1 MQRVLCIVFAMSC
14 AACAQLPSLTAKT
27 CEVHHI
33 RMTRQVVDKSYGAP
47 WAYDEQYVAA
57 SASFPHWIA
66 YVGGNS
72 CMPPKKPKK
81 ATAYVCPE
89 CKRAA
94 HEWALKHRKD
104 LMAQIILEGD
114 KDLTNR

>member
-1 MQRVLCIVFAMSC
+1 MRRGLYIVFAMSC
-14 AACAQLPSLTAKT
+14 AACAQLPSLTEKT

-72 CMPPKKPKK
+72 CMPPKEPKK

-89 CKRAA
+89 CKREAR
-94 HEWALKHRKD
+94 EWALKHRKD

>member
-1 MQRVLCIVFAMSC
+1 MQRVVCTVFAMSC

-33 RMTRQVVDKSYGAP
+33 RMTREVVEKSFGAP
-47 WAYDEQYVAA
+47 WAYDEEYVAA
-57 SASFPHWIA
+57 SRSFPHWVA

-72 CMPPKKPKK
+72 CIPPKKAKK
-81 ATAYVCPE
+81 ATVYVCPE

-94 HEWALKHRKD
+94 REWALNHRKD
-104 LMAQIILEGD
+104 FMAQIILAGPN
-114 KDLTNR
+114 TNR

>member
-27 CEVHHI
+27 CEVHHHL
-33 RMTRQVVDKSYGAP
+33 RMTRQVVDKSYGMA
-47 WAYDEQYVAA
+47 WAYDEQYAAA

-66 YVGGNS
+66 CVSGNS
-72 CMPPKKPKK
+72 CMPPKKLKK

-89 CKRAA
+89 CERAA
-94 HEWALKHRKD
+94 REWALKHRKD
-104 LMAQIILEGD
+104 FMARVILNE
-114 KDLTNR
+114 T

>member
-1 MQRVLCIVFAMSC
+1 MQRVLCIFFAMSC

-33 RMTRQVVDKSYGAP
+33 PMTRLVVDKSHGAP

-72 CMPPKKPKK
+72 CMPPKRPKK

-94 HEWALKHRKD
+94 REWAVKHRKD
-104 LMAQIILEGD
+104 FMAQVILNES
-114 KDLTNR
+114 KT